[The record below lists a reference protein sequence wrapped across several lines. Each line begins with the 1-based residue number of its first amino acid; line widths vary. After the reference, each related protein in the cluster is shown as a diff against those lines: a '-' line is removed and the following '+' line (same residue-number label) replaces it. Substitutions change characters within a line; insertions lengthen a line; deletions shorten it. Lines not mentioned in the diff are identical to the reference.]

1 MNATSYIQHAEVET
15 SIRAT
20 HLPSGISVRC
30 SDERSQFQN
39 KQTAKRRLM
48 LKLLDMQEESRNKS
62 EKENWS
68 KHDALIRGN
77 AVKKFSGPL

>member
-1 MNATSYIQHAEVET
+1 
-15 SIRAT
+15 
-20 HLPSGISVRC
+20 
-30 SDERSQFQN
+30 
-39 KQTAKRRLM
+39 M